1 VILDTKADMFT
12 YKERITYENKNSIR
26 NANPFF
32 WKNSFIKSYLPLHNM
47 YSVLQ
52 SVCLSNLL
60 PSINMKIELKLYRYI
75 AHQSNEFVYNIKQAL
90 KASVKYKLTN
100 MRKWNLVVTRLISW
114 ISDSIMYT
122 LIDIMHNPSFRDI

>member
-32 WKNSFIKSYLPLHNM
+32 LEKQFHQKLPPFTYM

-52 SVCLSNLL
+52 SVCLSYLL
-60 PSINMKIELKLYRYI
+60 PSINMKIELKLYRYK
-75 AHQSNEFVYNIKQAL
+75 AHQSNEFVYNIK
-90 KASVKYKLTN
+90 
-100 MRKWNLVVTRLISW
+100 
-114 ISDSIMYT
+114 
-122 LIDIMHNPSFRDI
+122 